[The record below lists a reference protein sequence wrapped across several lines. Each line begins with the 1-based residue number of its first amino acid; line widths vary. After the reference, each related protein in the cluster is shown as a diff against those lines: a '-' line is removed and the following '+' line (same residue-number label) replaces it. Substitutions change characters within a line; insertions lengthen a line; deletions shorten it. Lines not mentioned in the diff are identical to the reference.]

1 MKVLSLFDGISC
13 GRVALERAGIPVDRY
28 VSYEIEQSA
37 IDISKFN
44 WPEIEQRGDVFKA
57 DFTEFKGFDLLIG
70 GSPCTYWSISQKP
83 GRREKTCEGLGWE
96 LFSQYIRA
104 WKESGVKYYLYENN
118 ASMSKDIRAAITEAF
133 GHEPLEIN
141 SALVSAQTRK
151 RLYWTNIPGAC
162 VPEDRGIT
170 QSDIV
175 ESGFVDRPKSLC
187 AARRNA
193 GYWGTM
199 SYLCRRYWG
208 KSFGQPVFEGDPA
221 KLKDLRALYD
231 SNPRFTDDEAR
242 ATGCTIR
249 PMTVTEYERLQTLPD
264 GYTSKAC
271 KSRTQCIEAI
281 GNGWTVNVIAH
292 LISGLADVEKDEPV
306 KFPEITPEPGFIL
319 TEEKFDSVGILPD
332 EDFAKLP
339 RKCTVCG
346 KDLNHEHVISAVDV
360 KDVLRPICM
369 ECEMDLRNEA
379 KLREMRDMA
388 GVSTDKELV
397 DWIIKISMLKKVL
410 DVNSGT

>member
-231 SNPRFTDDEAR
+231 ANPRFTDDEAR

-281 GNGWTVNVIAH
+281 GNGWTVNVISH
-292 LISGLADVEKDEPV
+292 LISGLADV
-306 KFPEITPEPGFIL
+306 
-319 TEEKFDSVGILPD
+319 
-332 EDFAKLP
+332 
-339 RKCTVCG
+339 
-346 KDLNHEHVISAVDV
+346 
-360 KDVLRPICM
+360 
-369 ECEMDLRNEA
+369 
-379 KLREMRDMA
+379 
-388 GVSTDKELV
+388 
-397 DWIIKISMLKKVL
+397 
-410 DVNSGT
+410 